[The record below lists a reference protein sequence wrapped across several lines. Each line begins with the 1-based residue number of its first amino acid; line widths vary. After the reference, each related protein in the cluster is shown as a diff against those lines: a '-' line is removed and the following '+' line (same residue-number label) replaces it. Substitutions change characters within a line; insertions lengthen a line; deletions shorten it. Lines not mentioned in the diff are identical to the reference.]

1 MGRVERIW
9 IKRARRNAM
18 DEATDVR
25 VRAGKGIVGNADQG
39 GWRQVTIVSAERWAA
54 LMQELGLTLD
64 PSARRANLLVS
75 GIELSQTRDRVLSVG
90 ATRLRVKGETRPCK
104 RMEAAATGL
113 RDAMRQ
119 DWNGGVFAEVL
130 VDGSIAVGDPVQWEV
145 EAEAETSCESSR
157 S

>member
-1 MGRVERIW
+1 
-9 IKRARRNAM
+9 M
-18 DEATDVR
+18 DEATGVR

-39 GWRQVTIVSAERWAA
+39 GWLQVTIVSAERWAA
-54 LMQELGLTLD
+54 LMQDLGLTLD

-75 GIELSQTRDRVLSVG
+75 GIELSHTRHRVLSVG
-90 ATRLRVKGETRPCK
+90 ATHLRVKGETRPCK

-130 VDGSIAVGDPVQWEV
+130 VDGSIAVGDPVQWE
-145 EAEAETSCESSR
+145 AEDETSCESSR